1 MIKSNQNGRSM
12 IEMLGV
18 LAIIGVLSVGGI
30 VGYSKAMDKYKT
42 NQILNGITHTINNV
56 KTLFMAQNNVKGLTT
71 KEAYDAGVIPDEFK
85 ADKDNLAAL
94 SSVVHS
100 YGGTVQIVAK
110 TVDGKDAT
118 NEASADEV
126 TYYAIKING
135 LPRDVAMQIAT
146 QYWGDSGDLV
156 SVNLN
161 DGNQTNTNNTS
172 TPTQGQ
178 ANP

>member
-42 NQILNGITHTINNV
+42 NQVLNGVTHTINNI
-56 KTLFMAQNNVKGLTT
+56 KTLFMAQNNVKGLNT

-85 ADKDNLAAL
+85 PDNANLAAL

-100 YGGTVQIVAK
+100 YGGTVKVVAT
-110 TVDGKDAT
+110 TVDGSAT
-118 NEASADEV
+118 NEET
-126 TYYAIKING
+126 TYYAIKIEG
-135 LPRDVAMQIAT
+135 LPRNVAMEIAT

-161 DGNQTNTNNTS
+161 DGNQSAGN
-172 TPTQGQ
+172 
-178 ANP
+178 

>member
-42 NQILNGITHTINNV
+42 NQVLNGVTHTINNI
-56 KTLFMAQNNVKGLTT
+56 KTLFMAQNNVKGLNT

-85 ADKDNLAAL
+85 PDNANLAAL

-100 YGGTVQIVAK
+100 YGGTVKVVAT
-110 TVDGKDAT
+110 TVDG
-118 NEASADEV
+118 DETSDET
-126 TYYAIKING
+126 TYYAIKIEG
-135 LPRDVAMQIAT
+135 LPRNVAMEIAT

-161 DGNQTNTNNTS
+161 DGNQSAGN
-172 TPTQGQ
+172 
-178 ANP
+178 

>member
-42 NQILNGITHTINNV
+42 NQVLNGVTHTINNI
-56 KTLFMAQNNVKGLTT
+56 KTLFMAQNNVKGLNT

-85 ADKDNLAAL
+85 PDNENLAAL

-100 YGGTVQIVAK
+100 YGGTVKVVAT
-110 TVDGKDAT
+110 TVEGNETDGET
-118 NEASADEV
+118 
-126 TYYAIKING
+126 TYYAIKIEG
-135 LPRDVAMQIAT
+135 LPRNVAMEIAT

-161 DGNQTNTNNTS
+161 DGNQSAGN
-172 TPTQGQ
+172 
-178 ANP
+178 

>member
-42 NQILNGITHTINNV
+42 NQVLNGVTHTINNI
-56 KTLFMAQNNVKGLTT
+56 KTLFMAQNNVKGLNT

-85 ADKDNLAAL
+85 PDNENLAAL

-100 YGGTVQIVAK
+100 YGGTVKVVAT
-110 TVDGKDAT
+110 TVDGNETDAET
-118 NEASADEV
+118 
-126 TYYAIKING
+126 TYYAIKIEG
-135 LPRDVAMQIAT
+135 LPRNVAMEIAT

-161 DGNQTNTNNTS
+161 DGNQSAGN
-172 TPTQGQ
+172 
-178 ANP
+178 

>member
-42 NQILNGITHTINNV
+42 NQVLNGITHTINNI
-56 KTLFMAQNNVKGLTT
+56 KALFMAQNNVSGFDT
-71 KEAYDAGVIPDEFK
+71 EDAYNAGVIPDEFK
-85 ADKDNLAAL
+85 QKAGAL
-94 SSVVHS
+94 SKIVHS
-100 YGGTVQIVAK
+100 YGGEVKVIAKKVANDKSDESK
-110 TVDGKDAT
+110 TGDDV
-118 NEASADEV
+118 V
-126 TYYAIKING
+126 YYAIKIEG
-135 LPRDVAMQIAT
+135 LPRDVAMEIAT

-172 TPTQGQ
+172 TATQGS

>member
-30 VGYSKAMDKYKT
+30 VGYSKAMNKYKT
-42 NQILNGITHTINNV
+42 NQVLNGVTHTINNI
-56 KTLFMAQNNVKGLTT
+56 KALFMAQNNVSGLTT
-71 KEAYDAGVIPDEFK
+71 QEAYDAGIIPDEFK
-85 ADKDNLAAL
+85 KTADAL
-94 SSVVHS
+94 QHA
-100 YGGTVQIVAK
+100 YGGEIKIIAK
-110 TVDGKDAT
+110 KVPNSEGDTSETGED
-118 NEASADEV
+118 V

-135 LPRDVAMQIAT
+135 LPRDVAMELAT

-161 DGNQTNTNNTS
+161 DGNQTNSNTTQETV
-172 TPTQGQ
+172 TP
-178 ANP
+178 

>member
-30 VGYSKAMDKYKT
+30 VGYSKAMNKYKT
-42 NQILNGITHTINNV
+42 NQVLNGVTHTINNI
-56 KTLFMAQNNVKGLTT
+56 KALFMAQNNVKGLNT

-85 ADKDNLAAL
+85 PDNANLAAM

-100 YGGTVQIVAK
+100 YGGTVKVVAT
-110 TVDGKDAT
+110 TVDG
-118 NEASADEV
+118 DETSDET
-126 TYYAIKING
+126 TYYAIKIEG
-135 LPRDVAMQIAT
+135 LPRDVAMEIAT
-146 QYWGDSGDLV
+146 QYWGDGGDLV

-161 DGNQTNTNNTS
+161 DGNQSAGN
-172 TPTQGQ
+172 
-178 ANP
+178 

>member
-42 NQILNGITHTINNV
+42 NQVLNGVTHTINNI
-56 KTLFMAQNNVKGLTT
+56 KTLFMAQNNVKGLNT

-85 ADKDNLAAL
+85 PDNENLAAL

-100 YGGTVQIVAK
+100 YGGTVKVVAT
-110 TVDGKDAT
+110 TVDGKET
-118 NEASADEV
+118 GDET
-126 TYYAIKING
+126 TYYAIKIEG
-135 LPRDVAMQIAT
+135 LPRNVAMEIAT

-161 DGNQTNTNNTS
+161 DGKQSAGN
-172 TPTQGQ
+172 
-178 ANP
+178 

>member
-30 VGYSKAMDKYKT
+30 VGYSKAMNKYKT
-42 NQILNGITHTINNV
+42 NQVLNGVTHTINNI

-85 ADKDNLAAL
+85 QKADAL
-94 SSVVHS
+94 SKVVHS
-100 YGGTVQIVAK
+100 YGGEVQVVAK

-118 NEASADEV
+118 NSTAADEV

-135 LPRDVAMQIAT
+135 LPRDVAMEIAT

-161 DGNQTNTNNTS
+161 DGNQTNSNTTQETV
-172 TPTQGQ
+172 TP
-178 ANP
+178 

>member
-30 VGYSKAMDKYKT
+30 VGYSKAMNKYKT
-42 NQILNGITHTINNV
+42 NQVLNGVTHTINNI
-56 KTLFMAQNNVKGLTT
+56 KTLFMAQNNVKGLST
-71 KEAYDAGVIPDEFK
+71 KEAYQAGVVPDEFK
-85 ADKDNLAAL
+85 ADNIENLTKL
-94 SSVVHS
+94 VHS
-100 YGGTVQIVAK
+100 YGGEVKIVAK

-135 LPRDVAMQIAT
+135 LPRDVAMELAT

-161 DGNQTNTNNTS
+161 DGNQPAS
-172 TPTQGQ
+172 GD
-178 ANP
+178 